1 MWQSVLSVEQKPRT
15 VNLQNSVLTLKTE
28 SLLIDQSGYV
38 YNPQNYLVGGYWAFE
53 VLADLLPINYKL
65 EEN

>member
-1 MWQSVLSVEQKPRT
+1 LNVTYQKEIESYEYRMWQSVLSVEQKPRT

-53 VLADLLPINYKL
+53 
-65 EEN
+65 